1 MKKKKSKMKRRL
13 SLLIA
18 TVLAAGVAVPALVKS
33 VTEVKADTTEPSVEY
48 FAEANELEQLKNRQD
63 VRLKFGKQTNG
74 KDAEWY
80 IVGKDS
86 TDLTLFSAQ
95 SYGSTKY
102 QEAWPIQNKIHLL
115 REDGSYKGWPPE
127 GDSSIKP
134 DQAKYS
140 EVYVNHYGASTLREK
155 LNGFMN
161 SNFKEVSAYM
171 LSSELQ
177 ITDNFNPESSGGGEQ
192 YSVSDKLYVPTI
204 GNDGKLYFG
213 KDANL
218 PMQVEKPAN
227 MWTYERVPTTFNQAN
242 VYKIEK
248 DASSNITTSSV
259 PTNVGRD
266 GAEAEIWPAFKLD
279 ISSGNVLFASVVNS
293 NPASGAAAI
302 NTGTDSVL
310 SIRIDGSKQSGMD
323 KTRVVYNE
331 DMVSYKNAPAGSSIV
346 IQGKGIPG
354 DNSKEWYWSGTSA
367 DGTIHSANVT
377 AAVLQACG
385 TPDPDAPNIDFTK
398 CKVWLETTG
407 RVGNLTYVVEGKS
420 GGIKDVTVSGLEL
433 VPEESFPLT
442 AVCETEGIKSADS
455 SGNYNVVWYD
465 GADAVS
471 DKVGYDKLYRAEILV
486 TLEPGYFWEANPQV
500 NLTIG
505 DTSLAG
511 TIEEVPKDGADT
523 SDEDSNRRKLVFE
536 LRTEKNKKIEYEVYF
551 NGEKVDNNKPIDS
564 YVYDGKEREL
574 EVRPISGS
582 SGKVEYCF
590 AEDLEEADG
599 WKNVSSLKFLDAGK
613 YTVHFRIEPDN
624 PDEHVALDTSNLDEI
639 YNPNLVRPIEV
650 TIQQRPIWIK
660 PEDQTIT
667 WDYDYKVDQFK
678 YGMVIMNNPDEEGL
692 LEGHA
697 ISGVTLVAEEG
708 APILQDNI
716 VCEGYIYLQTEI
728 KEGDEV
734 KQLVHVYD
742 QNNGNAD
749 VTHNYAV
756 LEVSPGKLTIMHNQ
770 NLPPASITAEKSK
783 TEYILGEALL
793 TNDISVTA
801 TYDDG
806 YMEKISGYT
815 TNEELL
821 DMSTLGGKTLTVT
834 YTKYSTDEPDKELG
848 SASTTLTINVVPEPV
863 TPDDPDN
870 PDNPD
875 DPDNPE
881 GPQGP
886 PGEKGDPGE
895 KGEPGEPGPPGPP
908 GSSGNDGN
916 NGTDGSDGNNGANGG
931 DGNNGA
937 NGNDGSDGSN
947 GANGN
952 DGNQSVTTRDNTNT
966 TTTSNGTTN
975 GTNTKTNTS
984 TTGSTNRTAGTTS
997 RLAAGARTGDTN
1009 PIAIWVLAA
1018 LASGIAVVSLMIFN
1032 LSKSSKKKKHKK

>member
-80 IVGKDS
+80 IVGKDGA
-86 TDLTLFSAQ
+86 DLTLFSAQ
-95 SYGSTKY
+95 SYGKTKY
-102 QEAWPIQNKIHLL
+102 QDTPAIDHKIFLNK
-115 REDGSYKGWPPE
+115 EDGTYE
-127 GDSSIKP
+127 DFDSNDDK
-134 DQAKYS
+134 AKHS
-140 EVYVNHYGASTLREK
+140 TVYVNHYGASTLRK
-155 LNGFMN
+155 NLNGLISKCFN
-161 SNFKEVSAYM
+161 EVSGYM
-171 LSSELQ
+171 LYTQLSF
-177 ITDNFNPESSGGGEQ
+177 TDNLNMKDDGVTADK
-192 YSVSDKLYVPTI
+192 YKVSDRLYVPTI
-204 GNDGKLYFG
+204 GNSSELLFG
-213 KDANL
+213 SNSNL
-218 PMQVEKPAN
+218 TIQVDRPAN
-227 MWTYERVPTTFNQAN
+227 MWAYEKVPTKMNMAN
-242 VYKIEK
+242 IYTIEN
-248 DASSNITTSSV
+248 DASSVKKTVTAVDVEQNTS
-259 PTNVGRD
+259 
-266 GAEAEIWPAFKLD
+266 EAEIWPAFRLD
-279 ISSGNVLFASVVNS
+279 ITGGKILFASVVNS

-385 TPDPDAPNIDFTK
+385 APDPDAPNIDFTK

-420 GGIKDVTVSGLEL
+420 GGVKDVTVSGLEL

-455 SGNYNVVWYD
+455 SGNYNVAWYD

-870 PDNPD
+870 PDNP
-875 DPDNPE
+875 E